1 MYTVDIKGAQTILG
15 YTEVF
20 GEKKPE
26 LIDEIKKLNVHK
38 AISIISELIQV
49 RDAKCNP
56 VYICGTEYTFPF
68 DMVLK
73 REFGGMKPSSPKEDI
88 DPWKYGNF
96 RL

>member
-38 AISIISELIQV
+38 AISIISELI
-49 RDAKCNP
+49 
-56 VYICGTEYTFPF
+56 
-68 DMVLK
+68 
-73 REFGGMKPSSPKEDI
+73 
-88 DPWKYGNF
+88 
-96 RL
+96 

>member
-56 VYICGTEYTFPF
+56 VYI
-68 DMVLK
+68 
-73 REFGGMKPSSPKEDI
+73 
-88 DPWKYGNF
+88 
-96 RL
+96 